1 MGDDVYGTLQTFL
14 DLFPLGYPRT
24 PSGVEMEILR
34 KLFTEEEAALA
45 ILLTPFPE
53 EAGQIAQRAG
63 VNASELE
70 QGLESMAKKGLI
82 FRARRN
88 GKTFFNTAP
97 FMIGLYEYS
106 VKKLDEGLARLYAA
120 YYEQAFQ
127 EEMGASDVPGFKV
140 IPLNQHIAPQVAIF
154 PYPALE
160 EEISRARVVSV
171 AQCICRKEAS
181 LLGKACG
188 RPVET
193 CLHFGAAAEYYI
205 ENGIGRRIST
215 SEAISIVKL
224 ADDAGLVHAG
234 VNTRH
239 LSNLCN
245 CCPCCCA
252 SMKGITMKGMPRRKF
267 LNPLHEAVV
276 EGDAC
281 TGCGICLE
289 RCPVSALSIGDAAAV
304 DRDRCLGCGLCAGT
318 CPAGA
323 ITLSLRPDREEP
335 FERVIDMGMAILEG
349 KVRNT
354 SLKG

>member
-1 MGDDVYGTLQTFL
+1 MQDDVYGKLQAFL

-24 PSGVEMEILR
+24 PSGVEMEILKR
-34 KLFTEEEAALA
+34 LFTEEEAALA
-45 ILLTPFPE
+45 TLLSPFPE
-53 EAGQIAQRAG
+53 EAGQIASRTG
-63 VNASELE
+63 RNASELE
-70 QGLESMAKKGLI
+70 QGLESMAGKGLV

-106 VKKLDEGLARLYAA
+106 VKKLDGDLARLYSS

-127 EEMGASDVPGFKV
+127 GEMGLSDIPGFKV
-140 IPLNQHIAPQVAIF
+140 IPLNENLRPMTALY

-160 EEISRARVVSV
+160 DEISKARVISV
-171 AQCICRKEAS
+171 AECICRKEAA

-188 RPVET
+188 GPLET

-205 ENGIGRRIST
+205 ENRIGRGIGAD
-215 SEAISIVKL
+215 EALAIVKK

-252 SMKGITMKGMPRRKF
+252 SMKGITTKGLPRRKF
-267 LNPLHEAVV
+267 LNPLYEALVD
-276 EGDAC
+276 GDAC
-281 TGCGICLE
+281 TGCGACLD
-289 RCPVSALSIGDAAAV
+289 RCPVNALSLGDAASA
-304 DRDRCLGCGLCAGT
+304 DREKCLGCGLCAGV

-323 ITLSLRPDREEP
+323 ITISPRPDREEP
-335 FERVIDMGMAILEG
+335 FDRVIDMGLAILEG
-349 KVRNT
+349 KTRNL
-354 SLKG
+354 LKK